1 MRRHYYRQQYRVPK
15 ELKPPKK
22 KRSQPL
28 VQPAWDDTIHD
39 LNQLRLSP
47 EEQLR
52 RRLSRISNNQ
62 LGVAVL
68 SSRKVLLSG
77 GSSRYTRST
86 ASADAAELSSGS
98 DDDDDENAVYAH
110 ASDPGDDLSHQQQQQ
125 HRRRQLHWDAAGPAG
140 AAGAGA
146 AADSDDEDDLCQWQ
160 GGLSPLQQLPQQQAQ
175 GLGALRDISNSSR
188 MAQGHRHSQQHLK
201 QKQPQQQDSAG
212 SSRAAED
219 AACNAV
225 HVEQDGRLLVEA
237 QVLQLLL
244 DKIDILEH
252 TLRQQ
257 QLPTDGQQP
266 GSSNQQQHHVE
277 QQLRHQLAATE
288 QQLARLQDEHTQYV
302 DRTSSLLV
310 RLQAQMQQLM
320 RQAPGLAAVAGFGEL
335 QDLAGLQQP
344 VNQPQPAA
352 AWEVPA
358 RSSSPQRPAA
368 AAATA
373 AVPGLRSS
381 AAGSAAGRSPS
392 KAHLRPATAVSVT
405 ALSHRPGSTGGG
417 SAAATPARASAAAA
431 AAAGAGASSSSSSSS
446 RFGSAAAQVAE
457 AAALPSYAE
466 MRQRR
471 SAAGTGALW
480 AGGASFTA
488 APCAAAAPAASAAAP
503 AASISQHDAY
513 LHSMLGASSQ
523 SDSQLPFSRAVPA
536 PIAAPNPAAAAA
548 AALSGAAASSVKQQQ
563 QRPGG
568 WSNADQVAPVI
579 SAYSSAG
586 QAAGAALAP
595 GLAAETYG
603 ALPNMQDVGW
613 GLAEGLPRS
622 AVSRVFTAAGIA
634 EAAELPPRPRA
645 LIGQLAGNVSLMDHL
660 RAAKAA
666 AAAQGTAA
674 DAVGM
679 RV

>member
-77 GSSRYTRST
+77 GSSRYTHST

-98 DDDDDENAVYAH
+98 DNDDDENAGYAH
-110 ASDPGDDLSHQQQQQ
+110 ASDPGDDLSHQQQQ
-125 HRRRQLHWDAAGPAG
+125 HRRRQLHWDAAGSAG
-140 AAGAGA
+140 AAGAGV

-160 GGLSPLQQLPQQQAQ
+160 GGLSPPQHLPQQQAQ

-201 QKQPQQQDSAG
+201 QKQQQDAAG

-225 HVEQDGRLLVEA
+225 PVEQDGRLLVEA

-244 DKIDILEH
+244 DKIDMLEH

-257 QLPTDGQQP
+257 QQPADGQQP
-266 GSSNQQQHHVE
+266 SSNNQQQQHHVE
-277 QQLRHQLAATE
+277 QQLRQQLAATE
-288 QQLARLQDEHTQYV
+288 QQLARLQEEHTQYV

-320 RQAPGLAAVAGFGEL
+320 RQAPGLAAAAGFGEL

-352 AWEVPA
+352 AWE
-358 RSSSPQRPAA
+358 
-368 AAATA
+368 
-373 AVPGLRSS
+373 
-381 AAGSAAGRSPS
+381 
-392 KAHLRPATAVSVT
+392 
-405 ALSHRPGSTGGG
+405 
-417 SAAATPARASAAAA
+417 
-431 AAAGAGASSSSSSSS
+431 
-446 RFGSAAAQVAE
+446 
-457 AAALPSYAE
+457 
-466 MRQRR
+466 
-471 SAAGTGALW
+471 
-480 AGGASFTA
+480 
-488 APCAAAAPAASAAAP
+488 
-503 AASISQHDAY
+503 
-513 LHSMLGASSQ
+513 
-523 SDSQLPFSRAVPA
+523 
-536 PIAAPNPAAAAA
+536 
-548 AALSGAAASSVKQQQ
+548 
-563 QRPGG
+563 
-568 WSNADQVAPVI
+568 
-579 SAYSSAG
+579 
-586 QAAGAALAP
+586 
-595 GLAAETYG
+595 
-603 ALPNMQDVGW
+603 DVGW

-622 AVSRVFTAAGIA
+622 AVSRVFTAAGVA

-645 LIGQLAGNVSLMDHL
+645 LMGQLAGNVSLMDHL

-666 AAAQGTAA
+666 AAAQGTAT

>member
-77 GSSRYTRST
+77 GSSRYTHST

-98 DDDDDENAVYAH
+98 DDDDDENAGYAH
-110 ASDPGDDLSHQQQQQ
+110 ASDPGDDLSHQQQQ
-125 HRRRQLHWDAAGPAG
+125 HRWRQLHWDAAGSAG
-140 AAGAGA
+140 AAGAGV

-160 GGLSPLQQLPQQQAQ
+160 GGLSPPQHLPQQQAQ

-201 QKQPQQQDSAG
+201 QKQQQDAAG
-212 SSRAAED
+212 SSSAAED

-244 DKIDILEH
+244 DKIDMLEH

-257 QLPTDGQQP
+257 QQPADGQQP
-266 GSSNQQQHHVE
+266 SSNNQQQQHHVE
-277 QQLRHQLAATE
+277 QQLRQQLAATE
-288 QQLARLQDEHTQYV
+288 QQLARLQEEHTQYV

-320 RQAPGLAAVAGFGEL
+320 RQAPGLAAAAGFEEL

-368 AAATA
+368 AA
-373 AVPGLRSS
+373 VPGLRSS
-381 AAGSAAGRSPS
+381 AAGSAAGKSPS

-405 ALSHRPGSTGGG
+405 ALSHRPGSTGAG
-417 SAAATPARASAAAA
+417 SAAASPVR
-431 AAAGAGASSSSSSSS
+431 
-446 RFGSAAAQVAE
+446 
-457 AAALPSYAE
+457 
-466 MRQRR
+466 
-471 SAAGTGALW
+471 
-480 AGGASFTA
+480 
-488 APCAAAAPAASAAAP
+488 ASAAAP
-503 AASISQHDAY
+503 AGVNHHDAY
-513 LHSMLGASSQ
+513 LRSMLGASSQ
-523 SDSQLPFSRAVPA
+523 SDSPLPFSRAVPA

-548 AALSGAAASSVKQQQ
+548 AALSGATASPVKQQQ

-595 GLAAETYG
+595 GLAAETYA
-603 ALPNMQDVGW
+603 ALPGLQDVGW

-622 AVSRVFTAAGIA
+622 AVSRVFTAAGVA

-645 LIGQLAGNVSLMDHL
+645 LMGQLAGNVSLMDHL

-666 AAAQGTAA
+666 AAAQGTAT